1 MLYISKCKGAKWGI
15 KDTDIK
21 VETFHT
27 VSEIKGYLK
36 EGKRIS
42 GAILLSDGEIVI
54 SKSVAYMS
62 KLDLVKSKMLYG
74 VYRVAEGFEL
84 QIINDEIIATEI
96 EESYFRTRIKELNNT
111 DSFVLTLPDIVT
123 NLDSYFFGNFFYIDF
138 VGTVV
143 IDLPSSLRGIDSLAM
158 SSRYRGCT
166 NVVVK
171 FNSVIDKIGAGAED
185 TVYLNEDS
193 LSLNNYTVPVK
204 LIKDRSLA
212 LVLRDDRII
221 KFPYIEE
228 IGVGSV
234 RIILSNSI
242 LSLIQHK
249 VRDYFVFQFEFG
261 SNLRVLK
268 NFAQCELADTVSI
281 YNVVYL
287 DDCSSIEFV
296 DFSDLWDSSMDIRFY
311 LFVVK
316 KDQVHLFKE
325 LFQGKEMDDRTAIGI
340 LGYSDED
347 EKSYLQANMDRF
359 FSDTMKYFG
368 LDYCDLMETCEEINL
383 INQ

>member
-1 MLYISKCKGAKWGI
+1 MLYVSKREKDRWGI
-15 KDTDIK
+15 KDTDSK
-21 VETFHT
+21 VETFYT

-42 GAILLSDGEIVI
+42 GAILLSDGEVVV
-54 SKSVAYMS
+54 SKSVAYMD

-74 VYRVAEGFEL
+74 VCRVDEGFEL
-84 QIINDEIIATEI
+84 QINDEEITVTEI
-96 EESYFRTRIKELNNT
+96 EESYFRTRLKELNNT

-123 NLDSYFFGNFFYIDF
+123 NLDAYFFENFFYIDF

-143 IDLPSSLRGIDSLAM
+143 IDLPSSLRAIDSLAM
-158 SSRYRGCT
+158 SSRYRGWT

-171 FNSVIDKIGAGAED
+171 FNSIVDKIGAGAED

-193 LSLNNYTVPVK
+193 LSLNSYTVPVK

-228 IGVGSV
+228 IGVGAV
-234 RIILSNSI
+234 RVILSNSI
-242 LSLIQHK
+242 LFLIQHK

-296 DFSDLWDSSMDIRFY
+296 DFGDLWDSSMDIRFY

-316 KDQVHLFKE
+316 KDQVQLFKE
-325 LFQGKEMDDRTAIGI
+325 LFQGKEIDDRTAIGI
-340 LGYSDED
+340 LGYADEN
-347 EKSYLQANMDRF
+347 EKSYLQDNMDRF
-359 FSDTMKYFG
+359 FSDTMRYFG
-368 LDYCDLMETCEEINL
+368 VDYCDLMETYEEINL

>member
-1 MLYISKCKGAKWGI
+1 MLYISKCLGDKWGI
-15 KDTDIK
+15 KDTDSK
-21 VETFHT
+21 DETFHT
-27 VSEIKGYLK
+27 ASEIEGYLK

-42 GAILLSDGEIVI
+42 GAILLSDGKIII
-54 SKSVAYMS
+54 SKSVAYMN

-74 VYRVAEGFEL
+74 VYRVDKGFEL

-123 NLDSYFFGNFFYIDF
+123 NLDAYFFGNFFYIDF
-138 VGTVV
+138 LGTVV

-158 SSRYRGCT
+158 SSRYRGGT

-171 FNSVIDKIGAGAED
+171 FNSVINKIGAGADD

-212 LVLRDDRII
+212 LVLRNDRII

-281 YNVVYL
+281 YNIVYL

-296 DFSDLWDSSMDIRFY
+296 DFGDLWDSSMDIRFY

-325 LFQGKEMDDRTAIGI
+325 LFQGKEMDDRTAIGV

-347 EKSYLQANMDRF
+347 EKSYLQDNMDRF

>member
-1 MLYISKCKGAKWGI
+1 MLYVSKREKDKWGI
-15 KDTDIK
+15 KDTDSK
-21 VETFHT
+21 VETFYT

-42 GAILLSDGEIVI
+42 GAILLSDGEVVV
-54 SKSVAYMS
+54 SKSVAYMD

-74 VYRVAEGFEL
+74 VCRVDEGFEL
-84 QIINDEIIATEI
+84 QINDEEIIVTEI
-96 EESYFRTRIKELNNT
+96 EESYFRTRLKELNNT

-123 NLDSYFFGNFFYIDF
+123 NLDAYFFENFFYIDF

-143 IDLPSSLRGIDSLAM
+143 IDLPSSLRAIASLAM
-158 SSRYRGCT
+158 SRGWT

-171 FNSVIDKIGAGAED
+171 FNSIVDKIGAGAED

-193 LSLNNYTVPVK
+193 LSLNSYTVPVK

-228 IGVGSV
+228 IGVGAV
-234 RIILSNSI
+234 RVILSNSI
-242 LSLIQHK
+242 LFLIQHK
-249 VRDYFVFQFEFG
+249 LRDYFVFQFEFG

-316 KDQVHLFKE
+316 KDQVQLFKE
-325 LFQGKEMDDRTAIGI
+325 LFQGKEIDDRTAIGI
-340 LGYSDED
+340 LGYADEN
-347 EKSYLQANMDRF
+347 EKSYLQDNMDRF

-368 LDYCDLMETCEEINL
+368 IDYCDLMEACEEINL
-383 INQ
+383 INH

>member
-1 MLYISKCKGAKWGI
+1 MLYVSKREKDKWGI
-15 KDTDIK
+15 KDTDSK

-27 VSEIKGYLK
+27 VSEINGYLK

-42 GAILLSDGEIVI
+42 GAVLLPDGEVVV
-54 SKSVAYMS
+54 SKSVAYMD
-62 KLDLVKSKMLYG
+62 KLDLVKSKMLHG
-74 VYRVAEGFEL
+74 VCRVDEGFEL
-84 QIINDEIIATEI
+84 QINDEEIIVTEI
-96 EESYFRTRIKELNNT
+96 EESYFRTRLKELSNT

-123 NLDSYFFGNFFYIDF
+123 NLDAYFFENFFYIDF

-143 IDLPSSLRGIDSLAM
+143 IDLPSSLRAIASLAM
-158 SSRYRGCT
+158 SSRYRGWT

-171 FNSVIDKIGAGAED
+171 FNSIVDKIGAGAED

-193 LSLNNYTVPVK
+193 LSLNSYTVPVK

-228 IGVGSV
+228 IGVGAV
-234 RIILSNSI
+234 RVIISNSI
-242 LSLIQHK
+242 LFLIQHK

-261 SNLRVLK
+261 SNLRVIK
-268 NFAQCELADTVSI
+268 NFAQCELADTISI

-287 DDCSSIEFV
+287 DDCSNIEVV

-316 KDQVHLFKE
+316 KDQVQLFKE
-325 LFQGKEMDDRTAIGI
+325 LFQGKEIDDRTAIGI
-340 LGYSDED
+340 LGYADEN
-347 EKSYLQANMDRF
+347 EKSYLQDNMDRF

-368 LDYCDLMETCEEINL
+368 VDYCDLMETYEEINL